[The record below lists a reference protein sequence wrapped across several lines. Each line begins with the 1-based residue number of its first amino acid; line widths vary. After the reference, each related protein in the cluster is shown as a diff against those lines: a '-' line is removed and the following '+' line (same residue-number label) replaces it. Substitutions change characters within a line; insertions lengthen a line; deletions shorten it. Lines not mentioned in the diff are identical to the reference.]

1 MRPPLTLIKSR
12 KNSACHVAKRP
23 REIFWAIRAAVN
35 KRPLL
40 RAFLWGLAAAL
51 ALPPVHL
58 LPVLLFSVPAFLR
71 LIGEAGSIKRV
82 MLIGWLYGFGLAL
95 AGLYWVTEPILTEA
109 STFWWLVPLAAP
121 ALAAAV
127 ACYTILPALAAY
139 LVRPRVPRLLVF
151 AGVWELSNIAQQYW
165 FSGFPWNFWGTDWAI
180 PGQLGDIFIQPAAF
194 VSVHGLTLLTVLL
207 AGLPIFRQ
215 RGIIILLAALAI
227 WGSYGWT
234 RLAAPVPATGVTLAL
249 LQPGFPEPPD
259 FSRPALEANWQRLL
273 SMSNAALNNG
283 ANAII
288 WPEAASPWLLD
299 SDAAARAQLAN
310 VTGTT
315 PVLAGSLRV
324 LSASDFRN
332 SLVVLAG
339 PVPALATY
347 DKWKLVPFG
356 EYMPKWI
363 PIKIIP
369 DALGGGF
376 TPGSGPETIS
386 ITGLPPFGPQIC
398 YEDVFPGEMV
408 DEAHR
413 PAWLVN
419 VTDDSWFGNS
429 AGPRQ
434 HFADARLRA
443 VEEGLPFARDANSGI
458 SAIID
463 PHGHVTASLPL
474 GLQGVLVG
482 PLPGALPPT
491 LFSRLGMKI
500 PLLLGVVTIITGLL
514 TLSLFSGNK
523 LTKELRTSV

>member
-1 MRPPLTLIKSR
+1 
-12 KNSACHVAKRP
+12 
-23 REIFWAIRAAVN
+23 
-35 KRPLL
+35 
-40 RAFLWGLAAAL
+40 
-51 ALPPVHL
+51 
-58 LPVLLFSVPAFLR
+58 
-71 LIGEAGSIKRV
+71 
-82 MLIGWLYGFGLAL
+82 
-95 AGLYWVTEPILTEA
+95 
-109 STFWWLVPLAAP
+109 
-121 ALAAAV
+121 
-127 ACYTILPALAAY
+127 
-139 LVRPRVPRLLVF
+139 
-151 AGVWELSNIAQQYW
+151 
-165 FSGFPWNFWGTDWAI
+165 
-180 PGQLGDIFIQPAAF
+180 
-194 VSVHGLTLLTVLL
+194 
-207 AGLPIFRQ
+207 
-215 RGIIILLAALAI
+215 
-227 WGSYGWT
+227 
-234 RLAAPVPATGVTLAL
+234 
-249 LQPGFPEPPD
+249 
-259 FSRPALEANWQRLL
+259 
-273 SMSNAALNNG
+273 
-283 ANAII
+283 
-288 WPEAASPWLLD
+288 
-299 SDAAARAQLAN
+299 
-310 VTGTT
+310 
-315 PVLAGSLRV
+315 
-324 LSASDFRN
+324 
-332 SLVVLAG
+332 
-339 PVPALATY
+339 VPALATY

-523 LTKELRTSV
+523 LTKVLRTSI